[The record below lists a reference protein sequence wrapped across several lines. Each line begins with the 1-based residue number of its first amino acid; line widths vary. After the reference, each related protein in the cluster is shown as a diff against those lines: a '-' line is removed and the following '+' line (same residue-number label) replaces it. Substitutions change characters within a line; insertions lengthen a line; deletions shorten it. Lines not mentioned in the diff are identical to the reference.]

1 MNGQTISFIALVI
14 LLVIVFF
21 IGYYV
26 GVIDTKIKTIKE
38 NNNEQ
43 KRNPH

>member
-1 MNGQTISFIALVI
+1 MNEQTISFVALVI

-26 GVIDTKIKTIKE
+26 GIIDTKIKIIKE
-38 NNNEQ
+38 DKNEQ
-43 KRNPH
+43 KRNLH